1 MTNINSPSTEGR
13 QLLLATDGACLGN
26 PGPGGW
32 AVVIHE
38 LDGETVVSRSA
49 IAGRAKRDTT
59 NNRSELKAAVEALK
73 IAKTLSY
80 RSVTIVSDSQYV
92 TKGASE
98 YLAGWKA
105 KGWRKSDRKPV
116 LNQDL
121 WESLDAA
128 AQGLEVNWQWARGH
142 AGEPMN
148 DMADRIANDAAA
160 RVHAGKPSELLKLYP
175 EAFANEGDHA

>member
-1 MTNINSPSTEGR
+1 MTNINSSSGR
-13 QLLLATDGACLGN
+13 HLVLATDGACLGN

-38 LDGETVVSRSA
+38 LDGETIVSRSA
-49 IAGRAKRDTT
+49 IAGRAKSNTT

-73 IAKTLSY
+73 VAKALSY
-80 RSVTIVSDSQYV
+80 PAMTIVSDSQYV

-98 YLAGWKA
+98 YLPGWKA

-121 WESLDAA
+121 WEALDEA
-128 AQGLEVNWQWARGH
+128 AQGLEVNWQWTRGH
-142 AGEPMN
+142 SGQPMN
-148 DMADRIANDAAA
+148 EMADKIANDAAA
-160 RVHAGKPSELLKLYP
+160 GAHSGKPTELLRLYP
-175 EAFANEGDHA
+175 ETFASEGGHA